1 MRRPVAVEPMKP
13 TATVPGLD
21 TSSSPT
27 TDPGP
32 STKLNTPGGRS
43 ASATHEASTPEHAAV
58 LDAGVHTTVLPA
70 ASAGATISA
79 GIVYG
84 QFQGVTTATGPSG
97 RRIKSTR
104 LPGDALGGI
113 DPSSR
118 TPSSAAARH
127 MAISS
132 STSS

>member
-1 MRRPVAVEPMKP
+1 MKP
-13 TATVPGLD
+13 TAAVPGLD

-27 TDPGP
+27 TGPGP
-32 STKLNTPGGRS
+32 STKLKTPGGRS
-43 ASATHEASTPEHAAV
+43 ASATHSASSAEQTVVEG
-58 LDAGVHTTVLPA
+58 AGVQVTVLPA

-84 QFQGVTTATGPSG
+84 QFHGVTTATTPRG
-97 RRIKSTR
+97 RRSNSTR
-104 LPGDALGGI
+104 LPGDDDGGI
-113 DPSSR
+113 EPSRR

-127 MAISS
+127 MTTSS

>member
-1 MRRPVAVEPMKP
+1 M
-13 TATVPGLD
+13 
-21 TSSSPT
+21 
-27 TDPGP
+27 
-32 STKLNTPGGRS
+32 NTPGGRS
-43 ASATHEASTPEHAAV
+43 ASATHSAKSPEQTAV
-58 LDAGVHTTVLPA
+58 VGAGAHTTVLPT

-84 QFQGVTTATGPSG
+84 QFHGVMIATGPSG
-97 RRIKSTR
+97 RRSSSTR
-104 LPGDALGGI
+104 LPGDELGGI

-127 MAISS
+127 ITISS

>member
-1 MRRPVAVEPMKP
+1 MKP

-43 ASATHEASTPEHAAV
+43 ASATHEASTPEHTAV
-58 LDAGVHTTVLPA
+58 LDAGVHATVFPA